1 METYYTV
8 QFCTAKSSTCTAYC
22 FHPLNGSKWCV
33 VNDAVCAHYISTLQC
48 VAFDFMTGTLGMK
61 HSTEDFCVL
70 RNLEANTVI
79 LNQKMRSKP
88 KLLAW
93 EIQPGEMREGGL
105 DWQERNR
112 SQIATKAVQK
122 QYKSSTK
129 AVQKQYKSSTK
140 ASKYY
145 FCTEA
150 EQKLLP
156 VSNAFAACGWH
167 QLPQTWPG
175 NQSET
180 QGSKKQKWIEK
191 RTGEQI

>member
-122 QYKSSTK
+122 QCKSSTK
-129 AVQKQYKSSTK
+129 AVQKLQNTT
-140 ASKYY
+140 
-145 FCTEA
+145 FV
-150 EQKLLP
+150 QKLSRSCCLFQMLSQRADDISCP
-156 VSNAFAACGWH
+156 K
-167 QLPQTWPG
+167 PG
-175 NQSET
+175 RVIS
-180 QGSKKQKWIEK
+180 QKHRDLRNK
-191 RTGEQI
+191 NG